1 MARVHL
7 IFRTIHIFLRA
18 RRGER
23 ISRFGVAETPFR
35 VWATDLDI
43 FRHMN
48 NGVYLSILDLGRVDL
63 LSRSGIWAIFTAKR
77 WYPVVVAETISF
89 RKSLTLGQRFTVE
102 SKVLGFDA
110 KSVYI
115 QQRFVVAGEIYAEAF
130 VRGRFLKRG
139 AGVVQIPEV
148 LAALGELP
156 ADLVVPEW
164 VLAWAESTAL
174 PATRAPAPSEW

>member
-7 IFRTIHIFLRA
+7 IFRTIHIFLLA

-35 VWATDLDI
+35 VWPTDLDI

-48 NGVYLSILDLGRVDL
+48 NGVYLSILDLGRMDL
-63 LSRSGIWAIFTAKR
+63 LSRSGIWAIFKAKG

-89 RKSLTLGQRFTVE
+89 RKSLTVGLRFTVQ

-115 QQRFVVAGEIYAEAF
+115 QQRFVVDGEIYAEAF

-139 AGVVQIPEV
+139 VGVIQIPEV
-148 LAALGELP
+148 LAAMGELP
-156 ADLVVPEW
+156 DDLIVPEW
-164 VLAWAESTAL
+164 VLTWAEFTAL
-174 PATRAPAPSEW
+174 PATKAPAPSDW

>member
-1 MARVHL
+1 VHL

-35 VWATDLDI
+35 VWLTDLDI

-139 AGVVQIPEV
+139 GGVVQIPEV

-156 ADLVVPEW
+156 TDLVVPEW
-164 VLAWAESTAL
+164 VLAWASSTAL
-174 PATRAPAPSEW
+174 PATKAPAPSDW

>member
-1 MARVHL
+1 MHL

-23 ISRFGVAETPFR
+23 ISRFGIAETPFR

-48 NGVYLSILDLGRVDL
+48 NGVYLSILDLGRMDL
-63 LSRSGIWAIFTAKR
+63 LSRSGIWAVFTAKR

-115 QQRFVVAGEIYAEAF
+115 QQRFVVAGEVYAEAF

-139 AGVVQIPEV
+139 GGVVQIPEV
-148 LAALGELP
+148 LAALGALP
-156 ADLVVPEW
+156 EDLIVPKW
-164 VLAWAESTAL
+164 VLAWAEVTAL
-174 PATRAPAPSEW
+174 PTTREPAPSDW